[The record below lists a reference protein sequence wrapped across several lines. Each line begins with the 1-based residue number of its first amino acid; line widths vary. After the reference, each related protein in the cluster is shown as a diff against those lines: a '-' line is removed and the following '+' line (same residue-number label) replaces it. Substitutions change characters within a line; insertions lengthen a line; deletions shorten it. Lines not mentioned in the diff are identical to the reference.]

1 MQQSVYVIIKIFQS
15 DGINEAFFPRK
26 TTYHFGFNRSPK
38 PAAAAA
44 VTLAFLVLPGQKLS

>member
-1 MQQSVYVIIKIFQS
+1 MRL
-15 DGINEAFFPRK
+15 FFSRK

-38 PAAAAA
+38 PAAAA